1 MGRNHTQSSNYKAT
15 FKYKYLSGYNNEF
28 LVLAYEY
35 RGHEY
40 SVFENLARG
49 YSVSLRSQHIQN
61 QRRIDSLIEDRN
73 RSSKSV
79 RREDTADYA
88 IDEFLKYIKDIK
100 E

>member
-1 MGRNHTQSSNYKAT
+1 MSRSYKAT

-28 LVLAYEY
+28 LVLVYEY
-35 RGHEY
+35 RGYEY

-61 QRRIDSLIEDRN
+61 QRRIDSIIEDRN
-73 RSSKSV
+73 RPSKLV

-88 IDEFLKYIKDIK
+88 IDEFLKCIKDIK

>member
-1 MGRNHTQSSNYKAT
+1 MSRNRAT
-15 FKYKYLSGYNNEF
+15 FKYKYLSGYKNEF
-28 LVLAYEY
+28 LVFVYEY
-35 RGHEY
+35 RGYEY

-61 QRRIDSLIEDRN
+61 QRRIDSIIEDRN
-73 RSSKSV
+73 RPSKPV

-88 IDEFLKYIKDIK
+88 IDEFLKYIK

>member
-1 MGRNHTQSSNYKAT
+1 MGKNHTQSSNYKAT

-28 LVLAYEY
+28 LVFVY
-35 RGHEY
+35 EY

-49 YSVSLRSQHIQN
+49 YSVSLHSQHIQN
-61 QRRIDSLIEDRN
+61 QRRIDSIIEDRN
-73 RSSKSV
+73 RPSKPV

>member
-1 MGRNHTQSSNYKAT
+1 MNRNHTQSSNYKAT

-28 LVLAYEY
+28 LVFVYEY

-61 QRRIDSLIEDRN
+61 QRRIDSLIEDRS
-73 RSSKSV
+73 RPHEPV

>member
-1 MGRNHTQSSNYKAT
+1 MNRNHTQSSNYKAT

-28 LVLAYEY
+28 LVFVY
-35 RGHEY
+35 EY

-61 QRRIDSLIEDRN
+61 QRRIDSIIEDRN
-73 RSSKSV
+73 RPSKPV

-88 IDEFLKYIKDIK
+88 IDEFLKYINGL
-100 E
+100 

>member
-61 QRRIDSLIEDRN
+61 QCRIDSLIEDRN
-73 RSSKSV
+73 RPSKSV

-88 IDEFLKYIKDIK
+88 IDEFLKCIKDIK